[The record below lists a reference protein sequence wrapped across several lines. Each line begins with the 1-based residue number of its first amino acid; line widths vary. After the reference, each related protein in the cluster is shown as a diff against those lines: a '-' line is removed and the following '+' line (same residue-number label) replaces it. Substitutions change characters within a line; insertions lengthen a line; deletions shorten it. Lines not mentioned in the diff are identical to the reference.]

1 MRCSPL
7 SRALCAYR
15 NNVFMS
21 AEEIMNLAK
30 KKQYEKAYFVGK
42 RYLEKSPNNVEVVEA
57 LKVVSSD
64 LRSRCM
70 DLAYKKADHTSA
82 YFKVAGLLEKVNQ
95 LTNQDLYGNV
105 IIPG

>member
-1 MRCSPL
+1 
-7 SRALCAYR
+7 ALCAYR

-42 RYLEKSPNNVEVVEA
+42 KYLEKSPSNAEVVEA

-70 DLAYKKADHTSA
+70 DLAYKKADNTSA
-82 YFKVAGLLEKVNQ
+82 YFKVASLLEKVNQ

-105 IIPG
+105 IIPD

>member
-1 MRCSPL
+1 
-7 SRALCAYR
+7 
-15 NNVFMS
+15 MS

-70 DLAYKKADHTSA
+70 DLAYKNADHTSA

>member
-1 MRCSPL
+1 
-7 SRALCAYR
+7 
-15 NNVFMS
+15 MS
-21 AEEIMNLAK
+21 AEEIRNLAK

-82 YFKVAGLLEKVNQ
+82 YFKVVGLLEKVNQ
-95 LTNQDLYGNV
+95 LTNQDLNGNV